1 MKSHVSHKSPQNN
14 VQPII
19 GFVKSFHTNKH
30 THIHHTATQFSLGCF
45 FLGCCFPSTV
55 RHNDQTALE
64 TSQKCR
70 YFTIVLPRN
79 RGPRLPV
86 LTTSTSVQELHGRY
100 KVLVAGFFYN
110 NNPHNYLLT
119 ITSR

>member
-19 GFVKSFHTNKH
+19 GFVKVFTQTNTHT
-30 THIHHTATQFSLGCF
+30 HHTATQFSLGCF

-55 RHNDQTALE
+55 RHNDQTVLK

-70 YFTIVLPRN
+70 YFTIVLPSN

-86 LTTSTSVQELHGRY
+86 LTTSTSVQELRGRY